1 MMNFEDFEEKTLS
14 RETIF
19 NGQVINVKLDTVA
32 LPGDLGL
39 AKREIIFHNGGV
51 AVLAITPEQ
60 KMILVRQFRK
70 ALEEVIYE
78 IPAGKLEKGE
88 NANPEAA
95 MLRELEEETGMT
107 TKSVKKIA
115 EFYTAPG
122 FCSEKIYLYKA
133 DNLRKVDQPR
143 PHDDDEVLERHEVT
157 LAEAKAL
164 IQNGEIQDAKTIM
177 AIQYWELET
186 NA

>member
-14 RETIF
+14 RENIF
-19 NGQVINVKLDTVA
+19 KGKVIDVKYDTVA

-39 AKREIIFHNGGV
+39 AKRELIFHNGGV

-70 ALEEVIYE
+70 ALEKVIYE
-78 IPAGKLEKGE
+78 IPAGKLEQGE
-88 NANPEAA
+88 HSDPESA

-107 TKSVKKIA
+107 TKSVKKIS

-122 FCSEKIYLYKA
+122 FCNEKIYLYKA
-133 DNLRKVDQPR
+133 DNLTKVDKPR

-157 LAEAKAL
+157 LAEAKEL
-164 IQNGEIQDAKTIM
+164 IQNGEISDAKTIL

-186 NA
+186 HA

>member
-115 EFYTAPG
+115 
-122 FCSEKIYLYKA
+122 
-133 DNLRKVDQPR
+133 
-143 PHDDDEVLERHEVT
+143 
-157 LAEAKAL
+157 
-164 IQNGEIQDAKTIM
+164 
-177 AIQYWELET
+177 
-186 NA
+186 